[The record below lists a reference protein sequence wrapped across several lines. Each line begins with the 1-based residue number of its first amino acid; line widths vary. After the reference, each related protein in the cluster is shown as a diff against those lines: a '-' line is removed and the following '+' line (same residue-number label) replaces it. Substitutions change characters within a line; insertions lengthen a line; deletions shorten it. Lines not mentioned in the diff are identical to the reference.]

1 MAHIDLKQYP
11 IQGASA
17 NIFTANLKVDSTIKD
32 TIIRTIRDG
41 GDKQNRKTNVKAT
54 MTDWQM
60 QKEPGFVELEKE
72 LTSSINYLP
81 EIFNP
86 NFGFSGSMEIE
97 AMWCLLYKKNDFT
110 DVHSHWPSI
119 WSGVLY
125 LDIPTD
131 YAGTLFFP
139 QLEHNIEPVTGQ
151 LVIFS
156 GTTRHG
162 VKTFQSNGER
172 LAVSFNYSTTLLP

>member
-1 MAHIDLKQYP
+1 MAHIELKQYP
-11 IQGASA
+11 IQGASD
-17 NIFTANLKVDSTIKD
+17 NIFTANLKIDSTIKD
-32 TIIRTIRDG
+32 TIIRTIKEG
-41 GDKQNRKTNVKAT
+41 GDKQNRRSNVKAI

-72 LTSSINYLP
+72 ITSIINYLP
-81 EIFNP
+81 EIFTP
-86 NFGFSGSMEIE
+86 QSGFIGSMAIE
-97 AMWCLLYKKNDFT
+97 SIWGLLYKKNDYCT
-110 DVHSHWPSI
+110 VHNHWPSV
-119 WSGVLY
+119 WSGTFY

-139 QLEHNIEPVTGQ
+139 ELEHHIEPVTGQ